1 MENLA
6 NMESWVTEN
15 SIDMENRVIQV
26 SGPRNRM
33 KEKVLLEAKGQVH
46 GGAQGVLPRH
56 KNVDCKRCIKES
68 WSRKKKRKSG
78 TIGLTIYGP

>member
-26 SGPRNRM
+26 SGARNRM

-46 GGAQGVLPRH
+46 GGAQGELPRH